1 MTIDD
6 NEYRPS
12 PNLLQSENGIGF
24 ATPSAINRCFRPRR
38 SGLVYDTS
46 LRDQS
51 SLPDCLPSDKHKSDT
66 EQVIQ
71 RKRRK
76 LAGDGGRSSHSESS
90 SVKVNYRLLV
100 CIKLS
105 PDKLAR
111 LPGFQSGEDS
121 SCTEQ
126 NCINVSSQSS
136 SATVKAI
143 AVGFQRAREKYTQS
157 HEGLTKRYS
166 ELKKQHDSELAK
178 RNDEIRH
185 FKDSLQENTVLVI
198 EAKRKCQNAQR
209 RNERYEAVRLEN
221 ANPWKMKADSDNARI
236 SQDRQH
242 KEQLDSLHER
252 ERQLCESLAKASDE
266 LRLLRQRDEL
276 QVKEIEKLVHSGA
289 HGSNCE
295 CPALKESQERIAELK
310 RERMSLI
317 KACDATYLEK
327 VDAVE
332 RAELVEVKF
341 RNLAKERSW
350 WEQKY
355 RSLLVQPPAPSLS
368 HLGLTK
374 KCSEVDSM
382 KSPLLSPPGLEEK
395 KLIQI

>member
-1 MTIDD
+1 MTIGD

-12 PNLLQSENGIGF
+12 PNLLQSGNGIGF

-46 LRDQS
+46 LRLQS
-51 SLPDCLPSDKHKSDT
+51 PLPDCLPLDKDESDT
-66 EQVIQ
+66 EQVMQ

-76 LAGDGGRSSHSESS
+76 LAGDGGRSSHSKSS

-105 PDKLAR
+105 PDKLAK
-111 LPGFQSGEDS
+111 LPGFRSGECS
-121 SCTEQ
+121 SYTEQ
-126 NCINVSSQSS
+126 NRTNVSSQLS
-136 SATVKAI
+136 SATVKTI
-143 AVGFQRAREKYTQS
+143 AAAGQRCRGKYTQS

-166 ELKKQHDSELAK
+166 
-178 RNDEIRH
+178 DEISH
-185 FKDSLQENTVLVI
+185 LKDSLQEHTAPPI
-198 EAKRKCQNAQR
+198 KAKRKRQNAR

-221 ANPWKMKADSDNARI
+221 ANLWKMKADSDNARI

-242 KEQLDSLHER
+242 KEQLDSLYER

-276 QVKEIEKLVHSGA
+276 QVKEIEKLVHADA
-289 HGSNCE
+289 HGSNFE
-295 CPALKESQERIAELK
+295 CPALKESQECIAELK
-310 RERMSLI
+310 RERMSLM
-317 KACDATYLEK
+317 KAHDVTYLEK

-332 RAELVEVKF
+332 KAELVEVKF

-355 RSLLVQPPAPSLS
+355 KSLLVQPPTPSLS

-374 KCSEVDSM
+374 KCSEVDST
-382 KSPLLSPPGLEEK
+382 KSPLLSPPK
-395 KLIQI
+395 T

>member
-1 MTIDD
+1 MTIGN

-12 PNLLQSENGIGF
+12 QNLLQSGNGIGF

-38 SGLVYDTS
+38 FGLVYDTS

-51 SLPDCLPSDKHKSDT
+51 PLPDCLPSDKDESDT

-111 LPGFQSGEDS
+111 LLGFQSGESS

-126 NCINVSSQSS
+126 NRANVSSQLS
-136 SATVKAI
+136 SATVKTI
-143 AVGFQRAREKYTQS
+143 AAGCQRCREKYNQS
-157 HEGLTKRYS
+157 HEGLTKWYS

-178 RNDEIRH
+178 RDDEIRH
-185 FKDSLQENTVLVI
+185 LKDSLQEHTVLLI
-198 EAKRKCQNAQR
+198 EAKRKRQNAQR
-209 RNERYEAVRLEN
+209 RNKHYEAVQMEN
-221 ANPWKMKADSDNARI
+221 ANLWKMKADSDNAQI
-236 SQDRQH
+236 PQDRQH
-242 KEQLDSLHER
+242 KEQPDSLYER

-276 QVKEIEKLVHSGA
+276 QVKEIEKLGHAGA

-295 CPALKESQERIAELK
+295 CPALKESQECIAELQ
-310 RERMSLI
+310 RERMSLM
-317 KACDATYLEK
+317 KARDVTYLEK

-332 RAELVEVKF
+332 KAELVEVKF
-341 RNLAKERSW
+341 RSLAKERSW
-350 WEQKY
+350 WKERY
-355 RSLLVQPPAPSLS
+355 MSFLARPPTPSLS

-382 KSPLLSPPGLEEK
+382 KSPLLSPPRT
-395 KLIQI
+395 

>member
-1 MTIDD
+1 MTIGD

-12 PNLLQSENGIGF
+12 PNLLQSGNGICF

-38 SGLVYDTS
+38 SGLVYDTF

-51 SLPDCLPSDKHKSDT
+51 PLHDCLPSGKDESDT

-76 LAGDGGRSSHSESS
+76 LAGDGGRSSHSGSRG
-90 SVKVNYRLLV
+90 VKVNCRLLV

-105 PDKLAR
+105 PDKLVK
-111 LPGFQSGEDS
+111 LPGFQSGEGS
-121 SCTEQ
+121 SCIEQ
-126 NCINVSSQSS
+126 NRTNVSSQLG
-136 SATVKAI
+136 SATVKTI
-143 AVGFQRAREKYTQS
+143 AADFQRCREKYTQS

-166 ELKKQHDSELAK
+166 ELKKQYDSELAE
-178 RNDEIRH
+178 RDDEIRH
-185 FKDSLQENTVLVI
+185 LEDSLQEHTVLLI
-198 EAKRKCQNAQR
+198 EAKRKRQNAQR
-209 RNERYEAVRLEN
+209 RNECYEAVQLEN
-221 ANPWKMKADSDNARI
+221 ANLWKMKANSDNARI

-242 KEQLDSLHER
+242 KEQLDSLYER

-266 LRLLRQRDEL
+266 LHLLRQRDEL
-276 QVKEIEKLVHSGA
+276 QVKEIEKLVHAGA

-295 CPALKESQERIAELK
+295 CPALKESQECIAELK
-310 RERMSLI
+310 RERMSLM
-317 KACDATYLEK
+317 KARDVTYLEK

-332 RAELVEVKF
+332 KAELVEVKF

-355 RSLLVQPPAPSLS
+355 RSLLVQPPTLSLS

-374 KCSEVDSM
+374 KCSEVDST
-382 KSPLLSPPGLEEK
+382 KSPLLSLPRT
-395 KLIQI
+395 